1 MAATMIGQNRRQDG
15 TNGPG
20 ERWRTSADRRRNHTF
35 AGLLIRVLGVRFP
48 RRSPLPLSRFWHHS
62 GNEET
67 VTAWF
72 GSFMKARSGAS
83 YHPVCQP
90 LSASWCRAVLCL
102 TTSSYLPVAA
112 TSVQSLQ
119 VLLAQARLVEEVA
132 QQPLG

>member
-1 MAATMIGQNRRQDG
+1 MRNRRQDAKDG
-15 TNGPG
+15 QGAP
-20 ERWRTSADRRRNHTF
+20 WRTRAEERLYWARE
-35 AGLLIRVLGVRFP
+35 GLLIRVLGVRFP

-62 GNEET
+62 GNEAT

-102 TTSSYLPVAA
+102 TTSSCLPVAA